1 MNSLLQAIS
10 RWQNIWANAD
20 KNSYKL
26 YNNRKNVY
34 LIILSWY
41 LHYRVLIFQVVD
53 VFWLGLKLKTM
64 MVILRLMSVSPEILW
79 WEEDHQQ
86 PTVCMDFG
94 LFILSYLFRNP
105 ISLYLPTTFKLK
117 VWLSLGTVET
127 WHSNLP
133 ASRAVTYFNLSVHR
147 PCRDGINSYLSS
159 WTKRSRPMKSICAST
174 LRTHDT

>member
-1 MNSLLQAIS
+1 MFDSASIRGPTVFFFLSLIKS
-10 RWQNIWANAD
+10 KD
-20 KNSYKL
+20 HDGY
-26 YNNRKNVY
+26 
-34 LIILSWY
+34 
-41 LHYRVLIFQVVD
+41 
-53 VFWLGLKLKTM
+53 LKT
-64 MVILRLMSVSPEILW
+64 VDDVSFLLEIQWLRWRSLEN
-79 WEEDHQQ
+79 QQ
-86 PTVCMDFG
+86 PVCMDFG
-94 LFILSYLFRNP
+94 LFLLSYLFRNP
-105 ISLYLPTTFKLK
+105 ICIQSIFFVHLPTTFKLK